1 MNEEGEIFTV
11 DSSKIQSALD
21 SYASNLSACPFY
33 SFLSSGKPGAE
44 ISQDSYD
51 VAGIQ
56 FYFSRV
62 TFNCPFY
69 KENKCTS
76 KKEKSLDDFLV

>member
-21 SYASNLSACPFY
+21 SYASNLPA
-33 SFLSSGKPGAE
+33 
-44 ISQDSYD
+44 
-51 VAGIQ
+51 
-56 FYFSRV
+56 
-62 TFNCPFY
+62 CPFY